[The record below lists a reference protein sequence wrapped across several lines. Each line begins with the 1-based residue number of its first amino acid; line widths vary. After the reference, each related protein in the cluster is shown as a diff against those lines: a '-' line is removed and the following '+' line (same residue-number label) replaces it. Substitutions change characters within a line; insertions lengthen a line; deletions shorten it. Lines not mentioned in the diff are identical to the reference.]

1 MTPPRP
7 RAPLSPSTI
16 GRVSLIATLAS
27 AVAVLATAPVA
38 AAPSTTAAELAP
50 PSSFDVGDRP
60 GTSRAAFEER
70 MTTILTQRLG
80 DAFTGASYRWIR
92 CPEAG
97 RRYAREWGDHD
108 VACQAEIGD
117 DRERRA
123 LHIDFRYR
131 EPGWSPAPEP
141 MTYLYHQ
148 DGPFALA
155 PRACAWRPYER
166 LARRASYRIVAFD
179 SDGGWEGCDP
189 ATAMLTRVIVRR
201 LEGPSSFVLRTDRRF
216 IDRAFPQRSRFACRR
231 TGTRRTTVR
240 CRNELGHG
248 WMAQLRRFPAR

>member
-1 MTPPRP
+1 M
-7 RAPLSPSTI
+7 
-16 GRVSLIATLAS
+16 SLIATLAIAAAALAVTP
-27 AVAVLATAPVA
+27 AVASTP
-38 AAPSTTAAELAP
+38 TTAAELAP

-70 MTTILTQRLG
+70 VATILTQRLG
-80 DAFTGASYRWIR
+80 DAFTDARYRWIR
-92 CPEAG
+92 CPQAG
-97 RRYAREWGDHD
+97 RRYAREWGDNY

-123 LHIDFRYR
+123 MHIDFRYR
-131 EPGWSPAPEP
+131 EPGWSPTPEP

-148 DGPFALA
+148 DGQFVRA
-155 PRACAWRPYER
+155 PRACARRTYER
-166 LARRASYRIVAFD
+166 LARRAGYRIVAFH

-189 ATAMLTRVIVRR
+189 ATAMLTRVIARR
-201 LEGPSSFVLRTDRRF
+201 LEGPSSFVLWADQGF
-216 IDRAFPQRSRFACRR
+216 IDRAFPQRSRFVCRR

-248 WMAQLRRFPAR
+248 WTVQLRRSPAR